1 MCYRD
6 GFYGDP
12 NEKRKNS
19 MLKSESKLKSE
30 MRPIDPNQDHER
42 TSFQTSADWDTGLQL
57 GSDVAM
63 CYGIGPDLEGRI
75 SGWKAHG
82 YRVHVMTGVS

>member
-1 MCYRD
+1 MRYRD

-30 MRPIDPNQDHER
+30 KRPIDPNQDHER
-42 TSFQTSADWDTGLQL
+42 GSFQTSAEWDTGC
-57 GSDVAM
+57 M
-63 CYGIGPDLEGRI
+63 
-75 SGWKAHG
+75 
-82 YRVHVMTGVS
+82 